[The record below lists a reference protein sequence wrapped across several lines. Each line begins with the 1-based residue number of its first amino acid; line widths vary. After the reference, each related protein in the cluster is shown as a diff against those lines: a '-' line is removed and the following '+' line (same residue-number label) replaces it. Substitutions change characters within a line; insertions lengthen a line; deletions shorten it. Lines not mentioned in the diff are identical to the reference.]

1 MMAPADNGHEQDGCE
16 SAGHI
21 PVLLAEVVDALAI
34 EDGNVIVDGTFGGGG
49 YSRALLAVQD
59 THIFAFDRDPTA
71 TAAAGALSAEFPGRV
86 TFHAAPFSTMADR
99 VDALVDAVVLDIG
112 VSSMQLDDAERGFS
126 FQADGPLDM
135 RMSAANGRAL
145 EDVPTAADLIN
156 SLEES
161 ALANLIYQLGEERRS
176 RTIARGICRRRQK
189 APFARTADLAA
200 VVSQAYGRQPK
211 DGRHPATRTF
221 QALRIAVNDELGELA
236 RGLFAATRILKAGG
250 RLAVVTFHSLED
262 RVVKRFFA
270 TQSGKKAGTSRHF
283 PDLQQFDQPTFRI
296 VNQRPLAPSNQEIA
310 RNPRARS
317 AKLRH
322 GVRTDAPV
330 GKADFTSLGLPDW
343 TLG

>member
-1 MMAPADNGHEQDGCE
+1 MAPADDGHDDEGCG

-21 PVLLAEVVDALAI
+21 PVLLAEVLDVLAL
-34 EDGNVIVDGTFGGGG
+34 EDGDLVVDGTFGGGG
-49 YSRALLAVQD
+49 YSRAVLAARD
-59 THIFAFDRDPTA
+59 TRIIAFDRDPS
-71 TAAAGALSAEFPGRV
+71 AAAAANALSAEFPGRLA
-86 TFHAAPFSTMADR
+86 FHGAPFSTMAER
-99 VDALVDAVVLDIG
+99 VDVPVDAVVLDIG
-112 VSSMQLDDAERGFS
+112 VSSMQLDEAERGFS

-135 RMSAANGRAL
+135 RMSAAGGHAL
-145 EDVPTAADLIN
+145 EDVPTAAELVN
-156 SLEES
+156 ALEEE
-161 ALANLIYQLGEERRS
+161 ALANLIYQLGDERRS
-176 RTIARGICRRRQK
+176 RAIARTICRRRQET
-189 APFARTADLAA
+189 PFARTGDLAA
-200 VVSQAYGRQPK
+200 VVSQAYGRRPK

-236 RGLFAATRILKAGG
+236 RGLYAAMRILKPGG

-270 TQSGKKAGTSRHF
+270 AQSGKNAGGSRHF
-283 PDLQQFDQPTFRI
+283 PELQQFDPPTFRI

-343 TLG
+343 DHD